1 MTLDT
6 NDLLLRCMVRNAVE
20 DGYWTAVRYMAP
32 DSERGEQMLHTRRS
46 VLQSVVAARWKNFV
60 NSSVH
65 SALRP
70 TSNINPCFTFHKTH
84 GSKYKRT
91 GIMECQ
97 LRTKAQFGFPRF
109 FFLSLLRWSHGW
121 PQKQTPQT
129 ITRFV
134 LVLTISSRS
143 WRQRCWQTTNH
154 CSRGNSLIQDIISAG
169 IRTQNG
175 HV

>member
-1 MTLDT
+1 MTLNT
-6 NDLLLRCMVRNAVE
+6 NDLLLHSVVRDAV
-20 DGYWTAVRYMAP
+20 GVGNWPAVRHMAP

-46 VLQSVVAARWKNFV
+46 VLQSVVAARWRNYV

-70 TSNINPCFTFHKTH
+70 ASNTNPCFMFHKTR
-84 GSKYKRT
+84 GSKYKRA

-97 LRTKAQFGFPRF
+97 FRPKAQFGFPRF
-109 FFLSLLRWSHGW
+109 FLSLLHWSHGW

-143 WRQRCWQTTNH
+143 WRLRCWQTTNH
-154 CSRGNSLIQDIISAG
+154 CSRGNNLIEDITSAG